1 MDFKGEGENIRSHL
15 RLPRLDLDVHEC
27 PMGEALVILKLSH
40 SQVARP
46 KGGRSLQGHLE
57 NIDMESYRPKYR
69 NAMWRRVA
77 CGGFNILGPTVCTG
91 TSFAVTSCSPAGNGD
106 GIATSLAANA
116 LVNVFN
122 GNVKGMGRFGVN
134 LDGCQQC
141 SVEKVNASHNGS
153 IGILIG
159 RGRLSDNTAFFNGL
173 RGMQNAAGPLLNN
186 YAAGNGQ
193 IGIIANCPA
202 SVIGNVAE
210 FNGTQGL
217 FINGGGCVA
226 STNASVP

>member
-1 MDFKGEGENIRSHL
+1 MKKS
-15 RLPRLDLDVHEC
+15 RLWLLATMLAPFYAFGIDGVVLINQSSVLAGGGF
-27 PMGEALVILKLSH
+27 PYVISASGAYKLSGNLTVPNA
-40 SQVARP
+40 STTAIMVTSSNV
-46 KGGRSLQGHLE
+46 SL
-57 NIDMESYRPKYR
+57 DMNGYS
-69 NAMWRRVA
+69 
-77 CGGFNILGPTVCTG
+77 ILGPTVCTG
-91 TSFAVTSCSPAGNGD
+91 TSFAVTSCAPAGNGD
-106 GIATSLAANA
+106 GIATSLAANS

-141 SVEKVNASHNGS
+141 SVEKVNASQNGS

-159 RGRLSDNTAFFNGL
+159 RGRLSDNTAFFNRI
-173 RGMQNAAGPLLNN
+173 RGIQNSAGPMLNN

-193 IGIIANCPA
+193 IGIIANCPG

-217 FINGGGCVA
+217 FINGGSCVA

>member
-1 MDFKGEGENIRSHL
+1 MKKS
-15 RLPRLDLDVHEC
+15 
-27 PMGEALVILKLSH
+27 ALCFFAMMLAPFYAFGVDGVVLINQSSVLAAGGFPYVISSSGAYKLSGNLTVPNA
-40 SQVARP
+40 STTAIMITSSNVT
-46 KGGRSLQGHLE
+46 
-57 NIDMESYRPKYR
+57 IDMNGYS
-69 NAMWRRVA
+69 
-77 CGGFNILGPTVCTG
+77 ILGPTVCTG
-91 TSFAVTSCSPAGNGD
+91 TSFAVTSCGPAGNGD
-106 GIATSLAANA
+106 GIAASLTANSM
-116 LVNVFN
+116 VNVSN

-173 RGMQNAAGPLLNN
+173 RGMQNASGPLLNN

-193 IGIIANCPA
+193 IGIIANCPG

-210 FNGTQGL
+210 FNGSQGL

>member
-1 MDFKGEGENIRSHL
+1 MKKCGLWFLTMMLAPFYAFAIDGVVLINQSSVLAAGGF
-15 RLPRLDLDVHEC
+15 PY
-27 PMGEALVILKLSH
+27 VISSSGAYKLSGNLIVPN
-40 SQVARP
+40 SSTTAIMITSSNV
-46 KGGRSLQGHLE
+46 SV
-57 NIDMESYRPKYR
+57 DM
-69 NAMWRRVA
+69 N
-77 CGGFNILGPTVCTG
+77 GFSILGPTVCAG
-91 TSFAVTSCSPAGNGD
+91 PNFAVTTCSPTGTGD
-106 GIATSLAANA
+106 GISTSLAANS
-116 LVNVFN
+116 LITVFN
-122 GNVKGMGRFGVN
+122 GNVKGMGRFGIN

-159 RGRLSDNTAFFNGL
+159 RGRLSDNTAFFNGV
-173 RGMQNAAGPLLNN
+173 RGIQNAAGPLLNN

-193 IGIIANCPA
+193 IGIIANCPG

-226 STNASVP
+226 ATNTSVP